1 MQRHSG
7 FTLIELM
14 ITVAIIAI
22 LAGIALPSYTTYI
35 TRSKIQEATSNLLS
49 MRTKL
54 EQYFQD
60 ARTYVG
66 ACAPGTVAPLPPGT
80 PPGNLQYFTISCP
93 TLTDGPPQAYT
104 IQAVGKGNDLTGLT
118 LSIDQANIR
127 RTVSV
132 PPGWTMPATN
142 CWVSKK
148 SGDC

>member
-14 ITVAIIAI
+14 VTVAIIAI
-22 LAGIALPSYTTYI
+22 LAAIAVPSYTVYI
-35 TRSKIQEATSNLLS
+35 TRSRIQEATTNLLA
-49 MRTKL
+49 MRTKM

-60 ARTYVG
+60 NRSYLG
-66 ACAPGTVAPLPPGT
+66 ACAAGTVAALPG
-80 PPGNLQYFTISCP
+80 GLKYFIMSCP
-93 TLTDGPPQAYT
+93 AVNLTANTYTVQADGSTP
-104 IQAVGKGNDLTGLT
+104 DLTGLT
-118 LSIDQANIR
+118 LSIDQANVR

-132 PPGWTMPATN
+132 PPGWSLPATN